1 MSIYPIETEKMTQ
14 PTVAALP
21 VIPVN
26 EEFAIAGQLQ
36 AAQMSAAAALGFRSI
51 INTRPDGE
59 AGPDQ
64 PTHASIEAAAKAAGL
79 EYVFI
84 PISPSTQTEADIQ
97 AMKAVLKTL
106 PRPMLGFCRSGNRV
120 KRLYDL
126 ARA

>member
-1 MSIYPIETEKMTQ
+1 MTQ
-14 PTVAALP
+14 PTAAALP

-36 AAQMSAAAALGFRSI
+36 AAQMSAAAAMGFRSI

-126 ARA
+126 AHA

>member
-1 MSIYPIETEKMTQ
+1 MSQ
-14 PTVAALP
+14 PAANALP

-26 EEFAIAGQLQ
+26 SEFSIVGQLD
-36 AAQMSAAAALGFRSI
+36 AEQMKAAAAMGFRAI

-59 AGPDQ
+59 AGPNQ
-64 PTHASIEAAAKAAGL
+64 PSHSSIAAAAQAAGM

-84 PISPSTQTEADIQ
+84 PIPPGTQTEADIQ
-97 AMKAVLKTL
+97 AMRDALKAL

-126 ARA
+126 ARNT

>member
-1 MSIYPIETEKMTQ
+1 MTESSTASI
-14 PTVAALP
+14 P

-26 EEFAIAGQLQ
+26 DEFAV
-36 AAQMSAAAALGFRSI
+36 AAQLHSEQMKSAAAMGFRAI

-64 PTHASIEAAAKAAGL
+64 PSHASIQAAAKAAGM

-84 PISPSTQTEADIQ
+84 PIPPGTQTEADIQ
-97 AMKAVLKTL
+97 EMRAALKTL
-106 PRPMLGFCRSGNRV
+106 PQPMLGFCRSGIRV

-126 ARA
+126 ARSPQ